1 MKSREDASVQPRTEC
16 ISPPCCSFS
25 RAGGWGHPWVGVS
38 QLRDDALL
46 KFLPPTS
53 IPAHPQVLKLTE
65 TCPAGEAENTNPLH
79 NLSEPQSLFISLL
92 QNYMNPLKL
101 VLTPQDMEAIFINL
115 EVTPWALCL

>member
-1 MKSREDASVQPRTEC
+1 M
-16 ISPPCCSFS
+16 
-25 RAGGWGHPWVGVS
+25 GVS

>member
-16 ISPPCCSFS
+16 ISPPCCSYS